1 MYACMHVRMYACRC
15 VGVYVC
21 MYVCMCVCMCIY
33 IYTHTQT
40 HTHTHTLDEG
50 GFFRA
55 RQVSIWG
62 GKDHSTGGF
71 GLSGPEEPSG

>member
-1 MYACMHVRMYACRC
+1 
-15 VGVYVC
+15 

-33 IYTHTQT
+33 IYIYTYTDT
-40 HTHTHTLDEG
+40 HTHTHWMKGVFSGRDRFQFG
-50 GFFRA
+50 
-55 RQVSIWG
+55 G